1 MDQKAPDRPL
11 ARPVLAC
18 GLLLIVT
25 ALFVYIRPLPLLR
38 TEEGAATAA
47 DSMPFS
53 RGSAVPF
60 EAPDLEGKTIRTKD
74 FEGKVVLLNFW
85 GTTCAPCI
93 QEIPWLVDFQKRY
106 GPDGLQVIA
115 VSMYGESPEVL
126 KPYVAEHQMGEL
138 KVVIGNEQIA
148 ALFGL
153 ALFPTTFIADRNGK
167 YLSIHRGLI
176 DRAEVEAELV
186 TLLNR

>member
-1 MDQKAPDRPL
+1 MDRNNRIHNPGWFL
-11 ARPVLAC
+11 FAC
-18 GLLLIVT
+18 GLLLAGAV
-25 ALFVYIRPLPLLR
+25 LFLFGRYQPLLH
-38 TEEGAATAA
+38 TEDRATTTA

-60 EAPDLEGKTIRTKD
+60 EAPDLEGKTIRTTD
-74 FEGKVVLLNFW
+74 FKGKVVLLNFW

-93 QEIPWLVDFQKRY
+93 KEIPWLVDFQKRY
-106 GPDGLQVIA
+106 GSKGLQVIA
-115 VSMYGESPEVL
+115 VSMYGESREVL

-153 ALFPTTFIADRNGK
+153 VLFPTTFIVDRNGK
-167 YLSIHRGLI
+167 YLSMHQGLI